1 MSNSSLSTP
10 ALLRTTHLFSLLS
23 TKHAESFSA
32 LSSQRRHSN
41 SINTPAVSCF
51 LLSAIA
57 ARVSLTA
64 NNPTTVPLGPGIR
77 WPTSHSRLSGG
88 DYNVTQCNGR
98 AYVGLSVFPVYRRQR
113 RVCCC
118 GPGWQAISTVPWPP
132 HLAVVG
138 LLLWA
143 RRAGDIHRP
152 MAAAL
157 GCSGFAAVGP
167 AGRRYRSTTAA
178 AAGCLAV
185 TAA

>member
-1 MSNSSLSTP
+1 M
-10 ALLRTTHLFSLLS
+10 FSLLS
-23 TKHAESFSA
+23 TKPAESFSA
-32 LSSQRRHSN
+32 LSSQRHHSN

-77 WPTSHSRLSGG
+77 WPTSHSGQSGG

-118 GPGWQAISTVPWPP
+118 GPGGQAISTVPSFGRRTWLQWVCCCGPGGQAISIDNRGGRRVP
-132 HLAVVG
+132 SSNGG
-138 LLLWA
+138 LA
-143 RRAGDIHRP
+143 RRSAANAGSAMLTAD
-152 MAAAL
+152 
-157 GCSGFAAVGP
+157 
-167 AGRRYRSTTAA
+167 GR
-178 AAGCLAV
+178 G
-185 TAA
+185 